1 LSCGSTVSSTPSL
14 FTYNITTISLF
25 CWDDSA
31 GLKPQLVLFSIVAT
45 VFHERE
51 TTSSSSFSWLS
62 STAEQAIYYPTYA
75 PWWIQWNKFGN
86 VNVIIY
92 LSKFA
97 KLNWDKPYTTCTN
110 KNNRSNYNRL
120 VQLQPIL
127 NSCIR
132 LLKSFY
138 SNYQC
143 ISPSY
148 DEKRKPL
155 GHEQTTLAWQI
166 TVAVADAKASEN
178 AKWQHTRR
186 WHQNPMHQHI
196 CGYNRVVRIKH
207 YIWVTYI

>member
-1 LSCGSTVSSTPSL
+1 MIRLGLSRSWYCFL
-14 FTYNITTISLF
+14 LLLQYFTR
-25 CWDDSA
+25 
-31 GLKPQLVLFSIVAT
+31 G
-45 VFHERE
+45 

-75 PWWIQWNKFGN
+75 PSTCTPWWIQWNKFSN
-86 VNVIIY
+86 VNVIIC

-110 KNNRSNYNRL
+110 KNNRSNCNRL

-148 DEKRKPL
+148 DGKRKQASP
-155 GHEQTTLAWQI
+155 GTRANHSRIAGEVRNKHHGSLA

-186 WHQNPMHQHI
+186 WHQNPMHQHS